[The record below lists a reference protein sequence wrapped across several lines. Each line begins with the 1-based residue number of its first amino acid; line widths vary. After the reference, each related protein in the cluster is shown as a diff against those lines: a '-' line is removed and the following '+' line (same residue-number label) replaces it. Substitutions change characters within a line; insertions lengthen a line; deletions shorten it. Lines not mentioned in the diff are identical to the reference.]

1 MADENDS
8 PAQEGGQ
15 EEATE
20 PEPRSSASGG
30 RPPHVVWAL
39 LSALVLVIFAPG
51 LFVAGFFTN
60 ELTSDDNGGTAAVAQ
75 VSPSAGTP
83 SAQATPTPVPAVAAT
98 VDDDPSLGPEDAPV
112 TMIEFSDY
120 Q

>member
-8 PAQEGGQ
+8 SAQEGGQ
-15 EEATE
+15 EKAPE
-20 PEPRSSASGG
+20 PEPRGSPSGG
-30 RPPHVVWAL
+30 RPPHIVWAL

-60 ELTSDDNGGTAAVAQ
+60 ELTSDDNGGTEAVAQ
-75 VSPSAGTP
+75 VSPSA
-83 SAQATPTPVPAVAAT
+83 QATPTPEPVVAAS
-98 VDDDPSLGPEDAPV
+98 VDDDPSIGPEDAPV